1 MALARPVFVS
11 GRRSGGLPAQV
22 QAGRPVPRAFDRLAP
37 GATTIQAVLELDY
50 PSFSSSKPV
59 PPQSCK
65 YFWPGLATGASQQ
78 LSRLWRREEKV
89 TGLGWE
95 NSALSVHP
103 IRRKLRPVKQW
114 CDSNPNLS
122 MVPLSGGE
130 DIGEADKG
138 FVVDSLSR
146 LEECIQRGSR
156 AVRIGHEPANAFV
169 HSHDLPKDQIHQV
182 QNDPTGGKD
191 AGH

>member
-1 MALARPVFVS
+1 MGCAHGHSIYHCRYYGQKKTRDSVKLKIFVS
-11 GRRSGGLPAQV
+11 HPRGLGAAQ
-22 QAGRPVPRAFDRLAP
+22 QP
-37 GATTIQAVLELDY
+37 
-50 PSFSSSKPV
+50 
-59 PPQSCK
+59 
-65 YFWPGLATGASQQ
+65 
-78 LSRLWRREEKV
+78 SRLWRREEKV